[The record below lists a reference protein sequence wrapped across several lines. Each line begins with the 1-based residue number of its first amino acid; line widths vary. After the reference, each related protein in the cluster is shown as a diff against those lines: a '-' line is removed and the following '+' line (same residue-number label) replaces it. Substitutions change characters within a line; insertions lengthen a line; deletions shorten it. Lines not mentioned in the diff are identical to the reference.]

1 MTAPDRTLFEQT
13 FEIYGVG
20 VSVGA
25 SERDA
30 FERVLAL
37 LPAGVQECE
46 PDKVQGRFIL
56 VSSGENAWHF
66 AGPGVRSGIFV
77 DIAIPLGML
86 DTALRNFVVEHAKDK
101 VFVHAGAVAHRGR
114 AILIPG
120 GSFSGKSTLVAALV
134 RAGADYYSDEHAVLD
149 EHGLVHPYARPLS
162 IRADDPEVPS
172 RQSAESLGG
181 RSGADPIP
189 VGVIAATVVPSGRAL
204 QPGASLARPG
214 GARCC
219 SSTPRMPRSGAGDA
233 LTAVRQAASNAL
245 VVEGPRGDADAAAQ
259 VLLELAGAAATNGA
273 APGG

>member
-30 FERVLAL
+30 FERALAL

-46 PDKVQGRFIL
+46 PENVQGRFIL

-66 AGPGVRSGIFV
+66 AGPNARSGTFV
-77 DIAIPLGML
+77 DIALPLGML
-86 DTALRNFVVEHAKDK
+86 DTTLRNFVVAHAKDK

-114 AILIPG
+114 AIIIPG
-120 GSFSGKSTLVAALV
+120 ASFSGKSTLVAALV

-172 RQSAESLGG
+172 RQSAESIGG
-181 RSGADPIP
+181 RSGANPIP
-189 VGVIAATVVPSGRAL
+189 VGMIAATPYR
-204 QPGASLARPG
+204 PDARFNPE
-214 GARCC
+214 
-219 SSTPRMPRSGAGDA
+219 PRSPGQGVLLLLEHTANAQTRAVDA
-233 LTAVRQAASNAL
+233 LAAVRQAAANAL
-245 VVEGPRGDADAAAQ
+245 VVAGPRGDADAAAK

-273 APGG
+273 AAGA